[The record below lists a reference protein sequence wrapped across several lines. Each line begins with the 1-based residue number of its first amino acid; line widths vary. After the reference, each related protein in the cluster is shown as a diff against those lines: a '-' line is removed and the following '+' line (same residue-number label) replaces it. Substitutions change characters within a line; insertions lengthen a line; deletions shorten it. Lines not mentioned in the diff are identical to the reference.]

1 MLKRTCL
8 ILFLFLVTTSVD
20 AKKKANL
27 TVLFGMSRPP
37 FIMEDTK
44 TGISI
49 NLFRKLSEKLGYS
62 FKHVFSPN
70 RRMNVELKNGSMDVV
85 VEVQKGIVGAYYS
98 DPFIGYRNF
107 AVSRKKDQVKVESY
121 TDLKGRSICA
131 WQDAKNDLGNE
142 FKKATQ
148 VFSKYQEFPIQK
160 DQVKSWLSGA
170 CQVIIIDETILKW
183 WIKELS
189 PEYVKRNRKLDLDL
203 SYDVLPGQEILWWF
217 MGFKDRELRDQFNKV
232 LKEFKANGIY
242 DKIRAD
248 Y

>member
-1 MLKRTCL
+1 
-8 ILFLFLVTTSVD
+8 
-20 AKKKANL
+20 
-27 TVLFGMSRPP
+27 
-37 FIMEDTK
+37 
-44 TGISI
+44 
-49 NLFRKLSEKLGYS
+49 
-62 FKHVFSPN
+62 
-70 RRMNVELKNGSMDVV
+70 MNVELKNGSMDVV